1 MGYQPVIDSYE
12 SSTGGSWTSRK
23 EIVCWGAGAEL
34 ILRTKGMGDEIE
46 RAWQEASIGRERL
59 EKYDQHHHKIEWAV
73 YKENHL
79 QEGRDDITSVNL
91 LRTPQRPKDASEYV
105 VVGRAS
111 GGLQY
116 LRLLPEKHESEVVA
130 NYMTD
135 DRPVRGATVSPSTEP
150 LLAACLSDGTVA
162 IYPVTDDNTMIQPLG
177 ELEIIPPS
185 KPGRTWSTRFL
196 SRDRLAVG
204 IGQSTEPL
212 HIYHLSQAGV
222 PTKPLR
228 KFGTEGADVTVYG
241 DASIHQGSSPSSSSS
256 SVYSLTP
263 ISPSAQAGGST
274 GDIFLSGWYDGAVR
288 LHDMRSPAS
297 CTAIYNDPI
306 DGASPV
312 YSLLAFGRERFIAG
326 GARHSILKIFDL
338 RMAGGKAYHAA
349 DLEACSAR
357 TSRNPPTP
365 APEASGVC
373 CDYHYEMRHDR
384 RDWNIFLNPRGPSF
398 YKLGTRRSSESP
410 VYALSSP
417 SAGSPSLYAGVENAV
432 VQFDIV
438 SMMDRHPDP
447 VFKYGPPAIRGARDA
462 EIRRKWDPQRDV
474 MRLAMYEQVSM
485 GSMRLRVQSSVGAMD
500 SNMRGWDER
509 WV

>member
-12 SSTGGSWTSRK
+12 SSTGAGWTSRK
-23 EIVCWGAGAEL
+23 EVLCWGAGAEL
-34 ILRTKGMGDEIE
+34 ILRIKGMGDKVEK
-46 RAWQEASIGRERL
+46 AWQEASIGREQL
-59 EKYDQHHHKIEWAV
+59 GKYDQHHHKVDWAV

-79 QEGRDDITSVNL
+79 REGRDDITSVNL
-91 LRTPQRPKDASEYV
+91 LRTSQRPEDSSEYV

-111 GGLQY
+111 GGLQC
-116 LRLLPEKHESEVVA
+116 LRLEPEKHESQVVA

-135 DRPVRGATVSPSTEP
+135 NRPVRGATVNPSAKP

-162 IYPVTDDNTMIQPLG
+162 IYPVTHDKVTIKPLG
-177 ELEIIPPS
+177 ELEVLPPN

-204 IGQSTEPL
+204 IGQSAEPL
-212 HIYHLSQAGV
+212 HIYHINQASIS
-222 PTKPLR
+222 TKPIR
-228 KFGTEGADVTVYG
+228 KFGTGDADVTVYG
-241 DASIHQGSSPSSSSS
+241 DDSTHLGSTSASDSS
-256 SVYSLTP
+256 SVYSLAP
-263 ISPSAQAGGST
+263 ISPSSQAGGSA
-274 GDIFLSGWYDGAVR
+274 GEILLSGWYDGAVR

-338 RMAGGKAYHAA
+338 RMPGGKAYYAA
-349 DLEACSAR
+349 DLETCSSR

-365 APEASGVC
+365 APSGLC
-373 CDYHYEMRHDR
+373 CDYHFEMKHDR
-384 RDWNIFLNPRGPSF
+384 RDWNIFLNPRGPNF

-410 VYALSSP
+410 VYSLSAP
-417 SAGSPSLYAGVENAV
+417 SASSPSLYAGVENAV

-438 SMMDRHPDP
+438 GMMDRHPDA
-447 VFKYGPPAIRGARDA
+447 VFRYGPPKIRGARDA

-485 GSMRLRVQSSVGAMD
+485 GSMRLRVQSSVGDMEA
-500 SNMRGWDER
+500 SIRGWDER
-509 WV
+509 WL

>member
-12 SSTGGSWTSRK
+12 SSTGASWTSRK
-23 EIVCWGAGAEL
+23 EVLCWGAGAEL
-34 ILRTKGMGDEIE
+34 ILRRKGMGDEVE

-59 EKYDQHHHKIEWAV
+59 EKYDPHHHKIDWAV
-73 YKENHL
+73 YKKKHL

-91 LRTPQRPKDASEYV
+91 LRTSQRPDDSSEYV
-105 VVGRAS
+105 IVGRAS
-111 GGLQY
+111 GGLEC
-116 LRLLPEKHESEVVA
+116 LRLLPEKHESPVVA

-135 DRPVRGATVSPSTEP
+135 DRPVRGATVSPSMEP

-162 IYPVTDDNTMIQPLG
+162 IYPITHNKAAVKPLG
-177 ELEIIPPS
+177 ELQIIPPE

-212 HIYHLSQAGV
+212 HIYPINQADI

-228 KFGTEGADVTVYG
+228 KFGVEGADLTVYG
-241 DASIHQGSSPSSSSS
+241 DDTIHPISTFPSGSSSIYSLAPIAPSS
-256 SVYSLTP
+256 
-263 ISPSAQAGGST
+263 QAGGAE

-306 DGASPV
+306 DVASPV
-312 YSLLAFGRERFIAG
+312 YSLLALGRERFIAG

-338 RMAGGKAYHAA
+338 RMAGGKAYYAA
-349 DLEACSAR
+349 DLESCSAQ

-365 APEASGVC
+365 APGGGGVC
-373 CDYHYEMRHDR
+373 CDWHYEVRFDR
-384 RDWNIFLNPRGPSF
+384 RDWNIFLNPRGPGF

-410 VYALSSP
+410 IYSLSSP
-417 SAGSPSLYAGVENAV
+417 SASSPSLYAGVENAV
-432 VQFDIV
+432 VQFDV
-438 SMMDRHPDP
+438 VGMMDRHPDP
-447 VFKYGPPAIRGARDA
+447 VFRYGPPKIRGARDA
-462 EIRRKWDPQRDV
+462 EVRRKWDPHRDV
-474 MRLAMYEQVSM
+474 MRLAMYEQVNM
-485 GSMRLRVQSSVGAMD
+485 GSMRLRVQSSVGDME
-500 SNMRGWDER
+500 SSMRGWDER
-509 WV
+509 WL

>member
-1 MGYQPVIDSYE
+1 MGYRPVIDSYE
-12 SSTGGSWTSRK
+12 SSTGGSWSSRK

-59 EKYDQHHHKIEWAV
+59 EKYDQHHHKVEWAV

-91 LRTPQRPKDASEYV
+91 LRTPQRPKDASEHV

-135 DRPVRGATVSPSTEP
+135 SRPVRGATVSPSTEP

-162 IYPVTDDNTMIQPLG
+162 IYPVIDDDPMIQPLG
-177 ELEIIPPS
+177 ELEIIPPI

-212 HIYHLSQAGV
+212 HIYHLSPAGV
-222 PTKPLR
+222 PNKPLR

-241 DASIHQGSSPSSSSS
+241 DATIHQGSSCSSGSS
-256 SVYSLTP
+256 SVYSLSP
-263 ISPSAQAGGST
+263 ITPSAQAGGSS

-338 RMAGGKAYHAA
+338 RMAGGKAYYAA

-417 SAGSPSLYAGVENAV
+417 AAGSPSLYAGVENAV

-447 VFKYGPPAIRGARDA
+447 VFKYGPPAMRGARDA

>member
-12 SSTGGSWTSRK
+12 SSTGASWTSRK
-23 EIVCWGAGAEL
+23 EVVCWGAGAEL
-34 ILRTKGMGDEIE
+34 VLRIKGMGDKVEM
-46 RAWQEASIGRERL
+46 AWQEASIRRERL

-91 LRTPQRPKDASEYV
+91 LRTSQRPEDSSEYV

-111 GGLQY
+111 GALQY
-116 LRLLPEKHESEVVA
+116 LRLVPEKHESEVVA
-130 NYMTD
+130 KYITD
-135 DRPVRGATVSPSTEP
+135 DRPVRGATISPSTEP

-162 IYPVTDDNTMIQPLG
+162 IYPVTDDDTMIQPLG
-177 ELEIIPPS
+177 ELDVIPLNQ
-185 KPGRTWSTRFL
+185 PGRTWSTRFL

-212 HIYHLSQAGV
+212 HIYHISQADI

-241 DASIHQGSSPSSSSS
+241 DTGVHLGSTSSSGSS
-256 SVYSLTP
+256 SVYCLAP
-263 ISPSAQAGGST
+263 ISPSSQAGGSA

-297 CTAIYNDPI
+297 CTAIYHDPI
-306 DGASPV
+306 DSASPI
-312 YSLLAFGRERFIAG
+312 YSLLALGRERFIAG
-326 GARHSILKIFDL
+326 GARHSTLKIFDL
-338 RMAGGKAYHAA
+338 RMAGGKAYYAA
-349 DLEACSAR
+349 DLEPCSPL

-365 APEASGVC
+365 APQASGVC
-373 CDYHYEMRHDR
+373 CDYHYETNYDR
-384 RDWNIFLNPRGPSF
+384 RDWNIFLNPRGPSL
-398 YKLGTRRSSESP
+398 YKLGTRRSSQSA
-410 VYALSSP
+410 VYSLSSP
-417 SAGSPSLYAGVENAV
+417 SASSPFLYAGVENAV
-432 VQFDIV
+432 LQFDIV
-438 SMMDRHPDP
+438 GMMDRHPDP
-447 VFKYGPPAIRGARDA
+447 VFKYGPPKIRGARDA

-474 MRLAMYEQVSM
+474 KRLAVYEQVSM
-485 GSMRLRVQSSVGAMD
+485 GSMRLRMQSSVGDMD

-509 WV
+509 WL